1 MGSGA
6 VSHRETYSYICSDSW
21 IFILSGERRSINIL
35 TKAQISFV
43 FKWVLAGN
51 WKKIKKKTNLVFRDF
66 SILKE
71 EIKDHIPLY
80 LYSVKGSSEDQ
91 MK

>member
-6 VSHRETYSYICSDSW
+6 ASHREIYSYICSDSW

-43 FKWVLAGN
+43 FKWVLAAN
-51 WKKIKKKTNLVFRDF
+51 WKKIKKKHLVFRDF

-80 LYSVKGSSEDQ
+80 LYSVKGSSKDQ

>member
-51 WKKIKKKTNLVFRDF
+51 WKKIKKKNQLGFQRFFNFERGDKRSYT
-66 SILKE
+66 SIL
-71 EIKDHIPLY
+71 
-80 LYSVKGSSEDQ
+80 V
-91 MK
+91 